1 MRTRQRIDDG
11 GESGFVL
18 LAVLWM
24 IAALAALAAIYLAYA
39 RASAAGS
46 GLPGER
52 LQAEAAIHAGL
63 ELAAYH
69 ALAATDPKQKARGH
83 FETMLGRARV
93 TVNYLPESARI
104 NLNAASKELLS
115 GLLTQLGVAK
125 DKVDDAAAHIIAWRG
140 GADQQSAQQEA
151 AVYQA
156 AKLKYGPR
164 QGPFGNPLELSLVVG
179 LPEPVVERMLRY
191 VTIYSDDAKVDALDA
206 DPTVLLALPQTTPE
220 AVAQFMK
227 LRSAP
232 DADPASLSKA
242 LGAAANLTSQTP
254 SKSLRAEIVA
264 DFGAGRRYGAEVVF
278 SLNDKGDEPFD
289 VLDWRDDLDGA
300 PPA

>member
-1 MRTRQRIDDG
+1 EG
-11 GESGFVL
+11 GFVL

-24 IAALAALAAIYLAYA
+24 IAALAALASIYLAYA
-39 RASAAGS
+39 RTSAAGS

-52 LQAEAAIHAGL
+52 LQAEAALHAGL

-69 ALAATDPKQKARGH
+69 ALAATEPRQKAGH
-83 FETMLGRARV
+83 FETPLGRARV
-93 TVNYLPESARI
+93 TVDYLPESARI
-104 NLNAASKELLS
+104 NLNAAPKELLS
-115 GLLTQLGVAK
+115 GLIATLGLAQ
-125 DKVDDAAAHIIAWRG
+125 DKADEAAAHIIAWRG
-140 GADQQSAQQEA
+140 GAGQQAAQQEI

-179 LPEPVVERMLRY
+179 LPEPLVHRILQY
-191 VTIYSDDAKVDALDA
+191 VTIYSDDGRVDALDA
-206 DPTVLLALPQTTPE
+206 DPTVLSALPQMTPD
-220 AVAQFMK
+220 ALAQFLK
-227 LRSAP
+227 LRADP
-232 DADPASLSKA
+232 DADPAALAKA
-242 LGAAANLTSQTP
+242 LGAAANFTTQTP
-254 SKSLRAEIVA
+254 SKALRAEIVA
-264 DFGAGRRYGAEVVF
+264 DFGAGRRYGAEIVF